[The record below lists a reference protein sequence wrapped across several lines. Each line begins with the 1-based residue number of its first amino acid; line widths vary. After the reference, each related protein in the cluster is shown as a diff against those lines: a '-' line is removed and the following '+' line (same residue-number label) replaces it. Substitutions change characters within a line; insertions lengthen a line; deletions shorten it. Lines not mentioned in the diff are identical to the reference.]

1 MPITGNEQV
10 VPARQASAKR
20 RLEAASF
27 MAVFV
32 ICLCAQSL
40 GYGQADSATNVVV
53 AVGDISCD
61 PSDSRFNHGQGT
73 RKNCHMH
80 ATSDLAMS
88 MKPVAVLILG
98 DSQYEKGAPAAF
110 QKSWIRNWGRDEL
123 RDITYPSVGNHEY
136 YTLGASGY
144 FDFFGSRAGDRDK
157 GYYSFDIGSWH
168 LVALNTGSNNRC
180 KPLSCD
186 DNSSQEKWLREDLKN
201 RKATCTLAF
210 WHRPLFTSGHHRN
223 AVEVRPFWR
232 DLYNE
237 HADLILNGHEH
248 QYERFAPQTPDG
260 AADRQRGL
268 TQFVV
273 GTGGKNLT
281 RFWRKQANSLVRMSN
296 SYGILK
302 LELRTKSYA
311 WQFVSEEG
319 HVLDSGEAQCHG
331 KQ

>member
-1 MPITGNEQV
+1 MNNAFQYD
-10 VPARQASAKR
+10 RSAPTAGWMR
-20 RLEAASF
+20 WRSFRLI
-27 MAVFV
+27 VFF
-32 ICLCAQSL
+32 ICPSAHTL
-40 GYGQADSATNVVV
+40 GYDPVDFETNVVV
-53 AVGDISCD
+53 AAGDISCD

-73 RKNCHMH
+73 RKYCHMH
-80 ATSDLAMS
+80 ATSNLAVS

-98 DSQYEKGAPAAF
+98 DSQYEKGAATAF
-110 QKSWIRNWGRDEL
+110 QQSWIKNWGRDEL
-123 RDITYPSVGNHEY
+123 RNITYPSVGNHEY

-144 FDFFGSRAGDRDK
+144 FDFFGARAGDRDK

-168 LVALNTGSNNRC
+168 LIALNTGSNDQC

-186 DNSSQEKWLREDLKN
+186 ENSSQEKWLREDLKN
-201 RKATCTLAF
+201 SDAACTLAF

-232 DLYNE
+232 DLYNAG
-237 HADLILNGHEH
+237 ADVILNGHAH
-248 QYERFAPQTPDG
+248 QYERFAPQTADG
-260 AADRQRGL
+260 VTDQQRGL

-281 RFWRKQANSLVRMSN
+281 RFWRKQANSVVRISN
-296 SYGILK
+296 SYGILR

-319 HVLDSGEAQCHG
+319 NVLDSGEMQCHG